1 MSSVMFAKLVVL
13 LTGLGVFTLFGVIAQ
28 VLS

>member
-1 MSSVMFAKLVVL
+1 MSSVMFAKIVVL
-13 LTGLGVFTLFGVIAQ
+13 LTGIALFGLMGIIAQ